1 MTKREVTFMT
11 AITEAMT
18 QAMRK
23 DETVILI
30 GTDVAGGAEVDHLVR
45 DDGRYDDAFGGV
57 FGLSKGMVTEF
68 GQRTSN

>member
-1 MTKREVTFMT
+1 MTKRQVTFMT

-30 GTDVAGGAEVDHLVR
+30 GTDVAGGAEVNDLIK
-45 DDGRYDDAFGGV
+45 DDGAMMMHLAGFSDYP
-57 FGLSKGMVTEF
+57 KGW
-68 GQRTSN
+68 